1 MRANIAPA
9 LLGFILAGAGV
20 VSPASAQQI
29 PAAVTANLDG
39 RTARLDAI
47 YQDLH
52 AHPELGFAEQRT
64 AALLSKEMR
73 ALGFEV
79 TEKIGKTGLVAIYR
93 NGPGPTVLVRTDM
106 DALPLREQTGL
117 PYASTVETQWNG
129 RPVGV
134 MHACG
139 HDLHMAA
146 WLGAAGAL
154 LAAKDQWSGTL
165 MFVAQPSEEGGGG
178 AKAMLADG
186 LFTRFGT
193 PDYAFA
199 LHTSPVEAGTV
210 QYRAGV
216 ISSNSDTIDIT
227 FKGRG
232 GHGSDPSTTIDP
244 VLMAARFVVDVQGVV
259 AREKDPQEAG
269 VVTIGAIEAG
279 SAANIIPEQALVRG
293 TIRSFDART
302 REKLVEGTARVAR
315 AAAAMSAAP
324 EPAVAITRG
333 YDAVVNDAALT
344 DRIAA
349 VFKGAFGDKATPQPR
364 AGTASED
371 YSDFVNAGVPKSVF
385 FTIGVLDPAKVA
397 AARRGEATLAVN
409 HSPQFAPVAEPSIRT
424 GATAMALAVIE
435 VLRRP

>member
-1 MRANIAPA
+1 MRTAWSFA
-9 LLGFILAGAGV
+9 LLLASAGV
-20 VSPASAQQI
+20 ASSAIAQTVPAPVA
-29 PAAVTANLDG
+29 ANLDA
-39 RTARLDAI
+39 RSARLVEI
-47 YQDLH
+47 YKDLH
-52 AHPELGFAEQRT
+52 AHPELGFAEVRT
-64 AALLSKEMR
+64 AALLAKEMR
-73 ALGFEV
+73 VLGFEV

-106 DALPLREQTGL
+106 DALPLREDTGL
-117 PYASTVETQWNG
+117 PYASRVETEWNG

-139 HDLHMAA
+139 HDVHMAA

-154 LAAKDQWSGTL
+154 VANKAGWSGTL
-165 MFVAQPSEEGGGG
+165 MFVAQPAEEGGSG

-199 LHTSPVEAGTV
+199 LHTAPVEAGTV

-216 ISSNSDTIDIT
+216 ISSNSDTIAIT

-244 VLMAARFVVDVQGVV
+244 ILMASRFVVDVQGVV

-269 VVTIGAIEAG
+269 VVTIGAIEGG

-293 TIRSFDART
+293 TIRSFTPAT
-302 REKLVEGTARVAR
+302 RDKLVQGTARVAR
-315 AAAAMSAAP
+315 ASAAMSAAP
-324 EPAVAITRG
+324 EPDVAITRG
-333 YDAVVNDAALT
+333 YDAVVNDAAMAE
-344 DRIAA
+344 RIGP
-349 VFKGAFGDKATPQPR
+349 VFRAAFGDKVSVQPR
-364 AGTASED
+364 PGTASED
-371 YSDFVNAGVPKSVF
+371 YSDFVNAGVPNSLF
-385 FTIGVLDPAKVA
+385 FTIGVLDPATVA
-397 AARRGEATLAVN
+397 EARAGKIALPVN
-409 HSPQFAPVAEPSIRT
+409 HNPRFAPVPQPSITT
-424 GATAMALAVIE
+424 GATAMALAVMD

>member
-1 MRANIAPA
+1 MRAAGLFPLLLIA
-9 LLGFILAGAGV
+9 AGTG
-20 VSPASAQQI
+20 SPAAAQDV
-29 PAAVTANLDG
+29 PAALAANLDA

-47 YQDLH
+47 YRDIH
-52 AHPELGFAEQRT
+52 AHPELGFAEMRT
-64 AALLSKEMR
+64 AALLAKEMR
-73 ALGFEV
+73 DLGFQV
-79 TEKIGKTGLVAIYR
+79 TEGIGKTGLVAIYR

-146 WLGAAGAL
+146 WIGAAGAL
-154 LAAKDQWSGTL
+154 VAGNAGWSGTL
-165 MFVAQPSEEGGGG
+165 MFIAQPAEEGGGG

-199 LHTSPVEAGTV
+199 LHTAPVAAGTV

-216 ISSNSDTIDIT
+216 VSSNSDTIAIT

-259 AREKDPQEAG
+259 SREKDPQEAG

-293 TIRSFDART
+293 TIRSFSAAT
-302 REKLVEGTARVAR
+302 RAKLVDGTARVAR
-315 AAAAMSAAP
+315 ASAAMSAAP
-324 EPAVAITRG
+324 EPQVDITRG
-333 YDAVVNDAALT
+333 YDAVINDAGLT
-344 DRIAA
+344 EQIAQ
-349 VFKGAFGDKATPQPR
+349 VFHAAFGDKATPQPR
-364 AGTASED
+364 PGTASED
-371 YSDFVNAGVPKSVF
+371 YSDFVSAGVPKSVF
-385 FTIGVLDPAKVA
+385 FTIGVLDPATVA
-397 AARRGEATLAVN
+397 AAQRGETTLEVN
-409 HSPQFAPVAEPSIRT
+409 HSPRFAPVAEPSIRT
-424 GATAMALAVIE
+424 GATAMALAVMH
-435 VLRRP
+435 VLPRR